1 MLRVFLVSWGVLAA
15 AFAIVAWLLPG
26 VTISGGVT
34 GYLTVSLVFGVIN
47 AFVGTLLRMLALPLS
62 VLRSG
67 VLLVIINAV
76 LLAITDSL
84 SGDLTIDSFW
94 WTAIWAAIVLSLATV
109 LLQQI
114 ARRLLPLQ
122 A

>member
-1 MLRVFLVSWGVLAA
+1 MLRVFLVSLGVLAV

-34 GYLTVSLVFGVIN
+34 GYLWVSLLFAVIN
-47 AFVGTLLRMLALPLS
+47 AFVGTLLRILTLPLIA
-62 VLRSG
+62 LTAG
-67 VLLVIINAV
+67 LLLILINAV

-84 SGDLTIDSFW
+84 SSDLTIDSFW
-94 WTAIWAAIVLSLATV
+94 WTAIWAAIILSLATV
-109 LLQQI
+109 LLQAI
-114 ARRLLPLQ
+114 ARRLLPVQ

>member
-1 MLRVFLVSWGVLAA
+1 MLRVFLVSLGVLAV

-34 GYLTVSLVFGVIN
+34 GYLWVSLLFAVIN
-47 AFVGTLLRMLALPLS
+47 AFVGTLLRILTLPLIA
-62 VLRSG
+62 LTLG
-67 VLLVIINAV
+67 LLLILINAV

-84 SGDLTIDSFW
+84 SSDLTIDSFF
-94 WTAIWAAIVLSLATV
+94 WTAIWAAIILSLATV
-109 LLQQI
+109 LLQAI
-114 ARRLLPLQ
+114 ARRLLPVQ

>member
-47 AFVGTLLRMLALPLS
+47 AFVGTLLRMLALP
-62 VLRSG
+62 VL
-67 VLLVIINAV
+67 INAV